1 MNYEYIKSFTG
12 KIIGKISTES
22 NGDKKAM
29 TFEGQ
34 IIAKYNKKM
43 NYTTDF
49 YGKILGKGDLTEA
62 IIYTEEAKRELQK
75 NGMKI

>member
-1 MNYEYIKSFTG
+1 MNYEYVKSFTG
-12 KIIGKISTES
+12 KIIGKISTEP

-34 IIAKYNKKM
+34 VIAKYNKRM

-49 YGKILGKGDLTEA
+49 YGKVIGKGDLTEA
-62 IIYTEEAKRELQK
+62 IVYTEEAKKELRK
-75 NGMKI
+75 NGIKI